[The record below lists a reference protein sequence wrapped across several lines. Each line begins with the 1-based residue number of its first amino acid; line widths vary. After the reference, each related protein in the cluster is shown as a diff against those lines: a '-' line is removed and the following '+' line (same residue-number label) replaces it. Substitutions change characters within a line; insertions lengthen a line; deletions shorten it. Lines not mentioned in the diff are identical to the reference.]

1 MEWPVHNLN
10 FCKSVM
16 IELALSK
23 WQNKSRSYGKKL
35 SHLHRITFAISTYV
49 AIEEMASAK

>member
-1 MEWPVHNLN
+1 MEWPVHNFK